1 MKHLALVA
9 AHLTEPIA
17 RGFQKDVRKKK
28 TNPIQKDNYIDY
40 FLELAHSPVLC
51 SKRLLLECREPGAR
65 PAATIDG
72 GTNSGCCREYGFGD
86 CTPSL

>member
-1 MKHLALVA
+1 M
-9 AHLTEPIA
+9 
-17 RGFQKDVRKKK
+17 
-28 TNPIQKDNYIDY
+28 DNYIDY

-51 SKRLLLECREPGAR
+51 SKKLPLECREPGAR
-65 PAATIDG
+65 PAATVDG